1 MKPFN
6 ASLADQLRPVQRQ
19 MHEQY
24 SYVMPVSQISVTI
37 GPCGKNDLFAAARQ
51 EVLHWM
57 AQRVGQPLPAEARK
71 GKSFETEKIGAQY
84 AAAVFL
90 DDLDVWGGRLD
101 DADRSIPQLT
111 WVTEVGLK
119 QLPDW
124 SIAVSARLVCTR
136 RGLDNV
142 VIEWSVPDIIRP
154 IAALGPASL
163 DSRRLAVSVEGTDSR
178 TIRPHPWLVS
188 VDDVPS
194 LCDLIRDP
202 RRRGPVIVASLPP
215 PSTDARDASLP
226 LDILCRRTFGAA
238 HTAVLTGPATFR
250 LTDEF
255 GKEFSVFNGAVRN
268 YRPNFNPEVDEPH
281 QHPFATSRR
290 IRTWDGGPS
299 AYANFLA
306 GSILKDTV
314 KRSDADSDPPSF
326 AQLRRLAA
334 ERRIRRARETN
345 ATMSERLELAETRI
359 VELHSEREEMEE
371 TFEGVLKSTEE
382 ERDEARA
389 KAETAIQRARNLRAR
404 LEMLEAA
411 LRQGAGPKEP
421 EIPNVLNG
429 FEKWCDRHLAGFVE
443 VLPRAKNAAKK
454 SLYQDPSF
462 LYKSLLLLRD
472 YYVPMRRFGSGRV
485 DAYKQ
490 ACLNLNIEEA
500 RTLGGTGYGEH
511 GDMYRVRF
519 AGQPRLL
526 DRHLKKGSARDA
538 RRCFRLYF
546 FWDEDSEQAV
556 VGWLPAHLETR
567 KS

>member
-1 MKPFN
+1 MMPYN
-6 ASLADQLRPVQRQ
+6 TSLADQLRPVQRH

-37 GPCGKNDLFAAARQ
+37 SPCGKNDLLAAARQ
-51 EVLHWM
+51 RVLQWI
-57 AQRVGQPLPAEARK
+57 AQRVGQPLPAEARR
-71 GKSFETEKIGAQY
+71 GNSFETEKIGAQY
-84 AAAVFL
+84 AAAVLL
-90 DDLDVWGGRLD
+90 DDLAVWGARLD

-119 QLPDW
+119 RLPDR
-124 SIAVSARLVCTR
+124 SIAVSARLVCTG
-136 RGLDNV
+136 RGLDNF

-188 VDDVPS
+188 VDEVQS

-202 RRRGPVIVASLPP
+202 RRRAPVIVASLPVAC
-215 PSTDARDASLP
+215 TDARQASLP
-226 LDILCRRTFGAA
+226 VDILCRRTFGAA

-255 GKEFSVFNGAVRN
+255 GKEFSVYNGAVRN

-281 QHPFATSRR
+281 QHPFALARR
-290 IRTWDGGPS
+290 IQTWDGGS
-299 AYANFLA
+299 AGYAKFLA
-306 GSILKDTV
+306 GNILKDTF
-314 KRSDADSDPPSF
+314 KRSDSDSDPPSF

-345 ATMSERLELAETRI
+345 ATMAERLELADARI

-389 KAETAIQRARNLRAR
+389 KAETAIQRALNLRAR
-404 LEMLEAA
+404 LEMLEEA
-411 LRQGAGPKEP
+411 LRQGSGPKEP
-421 EIPNVLNG
+421 EIPTVLNG
-429 FEKWCDRHLAGFVE
+429 FEQWCDGHLAGSVE

-454 SLYQDPSF
+454 SIYQDPSF
-462 LYKSLLLLRD
+462 LYKALLLLRD

-485 DAYKQ
+485 HAYKQ
-490 ACLNLNIEEA
+490 ACQNLNIEETP
-500 RTLGGTGYGEH
+500 TLGGTGYGEH
-511 GDMYRVRF
+511 GDMYRVRY

-556 VGWLPAHLETR
+556 VGWLPTHLETR
-567 KS
+567 KG